1 MNQRYKDSKRVG
13 IVGGMGPA
21 ATIRLYQ
28 EITARTAIY
37 SEQDHLRL
45 VIDSDPAVPDRT
57 EALLGVGQCP
67 EGHLVSAAR
76 RLEAAG
82 VDLIAIACNTA
93 HAWYQAVA
101 EAVEVP
107 VLNLI
112 EVAAEAAL
120 CRLGA
125 GASVGL
131 LATDGTLGAG
141 LYQRSLEQRR
151 LAVLVPP
158 ADGQREVMEAIKQ
171 VKAGRA
177 EAAGSVFC
185 RQGQALA
192 GRGAAGV
199 VIGCTDIS
207 VVLADGD
214 LSVPVVDSTVALAEQ
229 IILEARAG

>member
-1 MNQRYKDSKRVG
+1 
-13 IVGGMGPA
+13 MGPA
-21 ATIRLYQ
+21 ATIRLYH

-67 EGHLVSAAR
+67 EAHLVSAAR

-93 HAWYQAVA
+93 HAWYQAVV

-112 EVAAEAAL
+112 EVVAEAVL
-120 CRLGA
+120 CRLGT

-151 LAVLVPP
+151 LAVLVPGV
-158 ADGQREVMEAIKQ
+158 DGQREVMEAIKQ
-171 VKAGRA
+171 VKTGRTK
-177 EAAGSVFC
+177 AAGSVF
-185 RQGQALA
+185 RREGQALA
-192 GRGAAGV
+192 AEGAAGV
-199 VIGCTDIS
+199 VVGCTDIS

-214 LSVPVVDSTVALAEQ
+214 LSIPVVDSTVALAEQ
-229 IILEARAG
+229 IILEARPDLPGQVGSS